1 MNLSLSHAPGR
12 QALGIVQISD
22 THLSHRGGVT
32 NHNCERLIRFI
43 NEDLRPDL
51 VVHTGDVSML
61 DPDSAADRDTARGL
75 LGRINAPLRVLPG
88 NHDVGEPGERAWG
101 GLAVTSERV
110 TAFTGVFGADH
121 WIEVLGDYAVIG
133 LNSEILST
141 GLPEEHAQWDWL
153 ETITDQVGARQAL
166 VFCHKPF
173 WPPVPGPTEVPLS
186 VPDGARDRLLRALD
200 GVNVKV
206 YGSGHLHRFEIGQH
220 GEGLRVIAPSTA
232 AVSRD
237 RDELVGTGLRQL
249 GLVEYRC
256 EAGDVDVYFRSVPGL
271 VEGAARDIEQFTLT
285 AQDMGVAL

>member
-1 MNLSLSHAPGR
+1 LR
-12 QALGIVQISD
+12 IVQISD

-32 NHNCERLIRFI
+32 NRNCERLIRFV

-61 DPDSAADRDTARGL
+61 DPDSAADRSTARDL
-75 LGRINAPLRVLPG
+75 LRLINAPLRVLPG

-101 GLAVTSERV
+101 GLAVTSSRV
-110 TAFTGVFGADH
+110 TAFTSVFGADH
-121 WIEVLGDYAVIG
+121 WVEVRAGFALIG

-153 ETITDQVGARQAL
+153 EAVTDQVGTRPAL
-166 VFCHKPF
+166 VFCHKPI

-186 VPDGARDRLLRALD
+186 VPDGARDRLLHVLD
-200 GVNVKV
+200 GVNVRV
-206 YGSGHLHRFEIGQH
+206 YACGHLHRFEIAQH
-220 GEGLRVIAPSTA
+220 GQALTVIAPSTA
-232 AVSRD
+232 AVSRG
-237 RDELVGTGLRQL
+237 RDELAGAGLRQL

-256 EAGDVDVYFRSVPGL
+256 EAGDVDVYFRSVPEL
-271 VEGAARDIEQFTLT
+271 VEAAARDIEQFELT

>member
-1 MNLSLSHAPGR
+1 MR
-12 QALGIVQISD
+12 IVQISD

-32 NHNCERLIRFI
+32 NRNCERLIRFI

-61 DPDSAADRDTARGL
+61 DPDSAADRATAREL
-75 LGRINAPLRVLPG
+75 LGRISAPLRVLPG
-88 NHDVGEPGERAWG
+88 NHDVGEPGERPWG

-121 WIEVLGDYAVIG
+121 WVQGLGDYAVIG

-141 GLPEEHAQWDWL
+141 DLPEEHAQWAWL
-153 ETITDQVGARQAL
+153 EGITGHVDKRPVL

-173 WPPVPGPTEVPLS
+173 WPPTPEPTDVALS

-206 YGSGHLHRFEIGQH
+206 YASGHLHRFEIGRH
-220 GEGLRVIAPSTA
+220 GQRLRVVAPSTA

-237 RDELVGTGLRQL
+237 RDELAGAGLRQL

-271 VEGAARDIEQFTLT
+271 VEGPARDIEQFELT
-285 AQDMGVAL
+285 AQAMGVTL